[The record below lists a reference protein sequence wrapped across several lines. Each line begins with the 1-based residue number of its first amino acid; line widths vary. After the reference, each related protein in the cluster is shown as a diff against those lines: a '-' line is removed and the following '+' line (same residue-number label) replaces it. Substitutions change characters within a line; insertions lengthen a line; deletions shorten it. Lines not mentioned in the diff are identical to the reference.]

1 MAARESEADRE
12 IIQTRV
18 FEAPRALVY
27 EAWTNAK
34 HLDQWF
40 GPKGFTTKTLEADI
54 RVGGRWRFVMVGP
67 DGKEWDNRMVYLE
80 LEKPSRIVCEHG
92 SDKDDDPERFHVTVT
107 FTEEG
112 GKTKL
117 VQRMLLAT
125 IAQKQRVVGF
135 GAVELGKTT
144 LEKLA
149 EHLTRMA
156 K

>member
-12 IIQTRV
+12 IIQTRL
-18 FEAPRALVY
+18 FDAPRALVY

-40 GPKGFTTKTLEADI
+40 GPKGFTTRTLEADI
-54 RVGGRWRFVMVGP
+54 RAGGRWRFVMIGP

-80 LEKPSRIVCEHG
+80 LEKPSRIVVEHG

-125 IAQKQRVVGF
+125 VAQKQRVIGF

-149 EHLTRMA
+149 EHLSRMA